1 MCCESSTSCPTSAF
15 CHSLLLGQSYRLPP
29 RETAITGAVTPFRG
43 DQRSFRP
50 LGTELEERLRF
61 ILEARFDELPATRD
75 DGFSPRW
82 ITPGHE
88 ILITWQPKAERRAQ

>member
-1 MCCESSTSCPTSAF
+1 VGARHPARHPCPAIPFYWPVIPAPT
-15 CHSLLLGQSYRLPP
+15 
-29 RETAITGAVTPFRG
+29 RETAITGAVTRFRG
-43 DQRSFRP
+43 DQWSFWP
-50 LGTELEERLRF
+50 LGTELEERLRL
-61 ILEARFDELPATRD
+61 ILEARFDELFATGD